1 MTSEERAHR
10 IARLDGVETIANVVG
25 TLISPVV
32 SKHLSFYGN
41 YGLCGGFS
49 LLAIFYLKVFVK
61 EPIKRV
67 KKTSEEK
74 KDEPKKTKG
83 EMFHAALVKPLLEM
97 KSLVVKK
104 RKPILAF
111 LIVLQVS
118 VSPIC
123 SAKYASDCD
132 LQCILY
138 R

>member
-1 MTSEERAHR
+1 
-10 IARLDGVETIANVVG
+10 LDGVETIANVVG

-32 SKHLSFYGN
+32 SKYLSFYGN
-41 YGLCGGFS
+41 YGMCGGFS

-61 EPIKRV
+61 EPIKRA
-67 KKTSEEK
+67 KKTGEEK
-74 KDEPKKTKG
+74 EESRKTKS
-83 EMFHAALVKPLLEM
+83 EMFNAALVKPLLEM

-118 VSPIC
+118 VPPIDSTEC
-123 SAKYASDCD
+123 ARDCD
-132 LQCILY
+132 